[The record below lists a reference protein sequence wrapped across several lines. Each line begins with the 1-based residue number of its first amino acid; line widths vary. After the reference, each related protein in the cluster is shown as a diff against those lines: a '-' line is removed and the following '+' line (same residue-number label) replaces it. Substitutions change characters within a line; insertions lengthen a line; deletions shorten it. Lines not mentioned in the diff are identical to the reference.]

1 MVFAHRDVKNSD
13 SRVTMKPFKMDNFA
27 TERKGEGNLGA
38 RHSLEAKGK
47 MLEFITMRKKEEEEK
62 KEQIRTFTTIFAMV
76 DPFSS

>member
-1 MVFAHRDVKNSD
+1 M
-13 SRVTMKPFKMDNFA
+13 
-27 TERKGEGNLGA
+27 GA